1 MEVLTGEAQRQ
12 LAMQAKHRDL
22 PIRAAWSDLP
32 VITEDHKA
40 SKLTPDIYDW
50 SNTIDMRFSS
60 IRPSIG
66 GLSFSCEMIILRNE
80 SQELYGNIYYILI
93 FNIL

>member
-40 SKLTPDIYDW
+40 SKLTPDIYM
-50 SNTIDMRFSS
+50 THRM
-60 IRPSIG
+60 
-66 GLSFSCEMIILRNE
+66 LLT
-80 SQELYGNIYYILI
+80 
-93 FNIL
+93 